1 MEVLGGFVNM
11 DFPSIHQAN
20 GSSVQNVECLP
31 TFSNDSMNTQLLS
44 ELNVMG
50 SQLPIESSVE
60 TFRGVPSP
68 MEGAPC
74 FLGIAHMFSSTFPC
88 LHMTSYIYTFVSMF
102 SHDVLYTDVSTS
114 LNHL

>member
-1 MEVLGGFVNM
+1 VEVLGGFVNM

-50 SQLPIESSVE
+50 SQLPIEFSVE

-68 MEGAPC
+68 MAGAPC
-74 FLGIAHMFSSTFPC
+74 FLASPTYFLRRFHVFT
-88 LHMTSYIYTFVSMF
+88 
-102 SHDVLYTDVSTS
+102 
-114 LNHL
+114 